1 MLQEV
6 STLLPEDQRGQVL
19 DDIQRVSKE
28 RRRARKTVGGSVAGG
43 SGMLINRKYNN
54 LSDKRRRGAEKK
66 YHSEKTLA
74 TYRPTDE
81 FFYNCGSGGVG
92 VQSSSSETDV
102 SDALKHIKLTDTL
115 LGTCREARSR
125 QNLNAVYNPV
135 FFERPPAQW
144 FHQDTTNTL
153 NPLSQPMLRLTSD
166 NSLAFQP
173 ATDFITEMTSSSS
186 FNNMASSLAKKINGK
201 KKEVVTKL

>member
-28 RRRARKTVGGSVAGG
+28 RRRARKAVGGSVVGG

-54 LSDKRRRGAEKK
+54 LTDKRRRRGAEKK
-66 YHSEKTLA
+66 YNSDKTLA

-81 FFYNCGSGGVG
+81 FFRTYGGI
-92 VQSSSSETDV
+92 QSSSSETDV
-102 SDALKHIKLTDTL
+102 SKAMKHIKLTDTL

-144 FHQDTTNTL
+144 FHQDTASTL
-153 NPLSQPMLRLTSD
+153 NPLSQPMLRLTAD

-173 ATDFITEMTSSSS
+173 PDRVNEMTSSSTS
-186 FNNMASSLAKKINGK
+186 FNHMASSLAKKLNGRK
-201 KKEVVTKL
+201 KDVVTKL